1 MADVKEM
8 DIDPGYAFLA
18 TYMWRHGITELEFS
32 EGEVTAAF
40 DAMEGQSILIVP
52 TQAGHKIL
60 IGSREMAEKLSEGL
74 DLETGEIDA
83 GVTIN

>member
-40 DAMEGQSILIVP
+40 DAIMGQSLLIIP
-52 TQAGHKIL
+52 TENGYRIKIDT
-60 IGSREMAEKLSEGL
+60 RENAEMMAEGL
-74 DLETGEIDA
+74 NVETGELDA